1 MKLTDLRATFP
12 PSIPFADSL
21 VILSAISGITK
32 ASLLAGYD
40 IALDEAKQ
48 NHLKHSLSD
57 YVIGKP
63 LPYILGEW
71 EFYGL
76 PFFVNPDVLIPRP
89 ETELIID
96 EVLNWVSRTKPAE
109 LNIIDIGTGSGII
122 PITLAK
128 NYPQANV
135 WACDISEQALKVAE
149 SNAIRHKVANRIIF
163 KNMDLL
169 QSNQLSQKTFTILTA
184 NLPYIPTKTLTKLDI
199 YEKEPTL
206 ALDGGQ
212 DGLDLIRKLIQQI
225 ASAQMSIKLILLEI
239 EYRQGEVVHELA
251 LEAFGQT
258 SISIVKDLSGNDRL
272 LKIENF
278 S

>member
-1 MKLTDLRATFP
+1 MKLTELRASFP
-12 PSIPFADSL
+12 PSIPFSDSV
-21 VILSAISGITK
+21 VILSKISGISK
-32 ASLLAGYD
+32 ASLLADYD
-40 IALDEAKQ
+40 MDLDEAKQ
-48 NHLKHSLSD
+48 NHLKQALSD

-63 LPYILGEW
+63 LPYIIGEW

-76 PFFVNPDVLIPRP
+76 SFIVNPDVLIPRP

-96 EVLNWVSRTKPAE
+96 EVLNWISRTKPAE

-128 NYPQANV
+128 KHPQANV
-135 WACDISEQALKVAE
+135 WACDISEQALKVAK
-149 SNAIRHKVANRIIF
+149 SNAVRHKVDNRIKF
-163 KNMDLL
+163 KNMDLF
-169 QSNQLSQKTFTILTA
+169 QSDQLGQKTFTILTA

-199 YEKEPTL
+199 YGKEPTL

-239 EYRQGEVVHELA
+239 EYSQGEAVQKFA
-251 LEAFGQT
+251 REAFGQT

-272 LKIENF
+272 LKIEIF
-278 S
+278 T